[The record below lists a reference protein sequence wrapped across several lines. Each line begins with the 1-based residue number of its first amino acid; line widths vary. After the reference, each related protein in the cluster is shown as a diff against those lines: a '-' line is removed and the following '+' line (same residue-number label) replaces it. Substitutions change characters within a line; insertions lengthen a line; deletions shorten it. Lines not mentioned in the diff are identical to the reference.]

1 MVAQDWMPPAGAQ
14 PSKLEPSDTG
24 ISNTIKIN
32 SRAAATTASRTA
44 SSTTRGER
52 DTEHLQHA
60 VRREDTS
67 RRHDAETR
75 LGDTA
80 RRHGAET
87 RRGDT
92 ERESK
97 TRSES
102 PRHSARVRDTQRES
116 ETRSESRRH
125 AARARD
131 TQRESEARSRK
142 ELAGD

>member
-14 PSKLEPSDTG
+14 LSKLEPSDTG
-24 ISNTIKIN
+24 IFNTIKIN

-75 LGDTA
+75 PGDTA

-87 RRGDT
+87 RSISDT
-92 ERESK
+92 HQRESVRVRE
-97 TRSES
+97 TRISES
-102 PRHSARVRDTQRES
+102 P
-116 ETRSESRRH
+116 
-125 AARARD
+125 
-131 TQRESEARSRK
+131 
-142 ELAGD
+142 